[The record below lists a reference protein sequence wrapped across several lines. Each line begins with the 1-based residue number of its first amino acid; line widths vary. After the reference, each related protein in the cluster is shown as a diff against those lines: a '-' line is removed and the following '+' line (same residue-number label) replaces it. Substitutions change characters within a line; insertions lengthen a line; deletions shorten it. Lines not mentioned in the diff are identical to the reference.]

1 MPFKNF
7 IFVIF
12 ISSAL
17 MILSG
22 CGGGGG
28 GGSASSGGG
37 FGFIP
42 TNSSNTPTASDSSTS
57 TTSQTQT
64 NDSPTNPESKMR
76 KTYNYSISGKGET
89 RSIIIDCYKNWKIDT
104 SKLPLNITVNPT
116 SGNGTGET
124 LTITIPKNTKN
135 EEQKITI
142 PIVDKNG
149 KVISTISITQEI
161 DKIKAWLFINYF
173 ACDNSLEDF
182 HFDSLNAMEKVGS
195 DENTHLIAYYD
206 IGDRWYLRGGK
217 YDSIIPEEEWPGGA
231 REFYLIKDDTN
242 KITSPIIKYYD
253 DIYTNSA
260 NPEILAD
267 FLLRTIENYPA
278 EKICISITD
287 HGGAYLGAIQDET
300 IDDQYNTCSTSLTGL
315 YYAINE
321 VYKKTGKKIDLLLFD
336 DCLMANFEV
345 AYEFRDIVSYMVG
358 SEEISLVSIVDG
370 MNGSVNYYGFLAETA
385 TRASRNNVLNSAIKS
400 SIDLTDLNSTTAN
413 LSNQIKKIQ
422 KGLKSKITSDYDGK
436 KLAEAIL
443 KSNKERRDKFIA
455 KEYEFTNYN
464 TCSIINCDKC
474 NSLKNTISDFANYV
488 LNNADETD
496 KLAVKKAT
504 GDLIATYAKTSDIK
518 DTYENIADYYGLVEP
533 SEEPKIVYR
542 PFGEI
547 YGPYFQSIKQ
557 NRVEYLLSVSEN
569 SITDL
574 GYMMQRIFS
583 PSDIYG
589 DDIPNEISSASNE
602 LKTKAKAVYD
612 ALKEVV
618 PENYYY
624 GTEKVSL
631 IMYDDNYCHP
641 FGYHKYS
648 NGLSIGW
655 FVYNKDSVLRN
666 WNKFN
671 NFNTLINNNKSD
683 YTMNGGPTFYK
694 DCPEWIR
701 MQESLY

>member
-1 MPFKNF
+1 MTFKNL
-7 IFVIF
+7 IFSIF

-17 MILSG
+17 IILTG

-28 GGSASSGGG
+28 GGSVSSGGG
-37 FGFIP
+37 FGFIS
-42 TNSSNTPTASDSSTS
+42 TNSSNSPTDSDSSTS

-64 NDSPTNPESKMR
+64 NDSPSHPDSKMR

-104 SKLPLNITVNPT
+104 SKLPNNITVNPT
-116 SGNGTGET
+116 SGTGTGET
-124 LTITIPKNTKN
+124 LTITIKKNTKD

-142 PIVDKNG
+142 PIVDKDG
-149 KVISTISITQEI
+149 KAISTISITQQI

-173 ACDNSLEDF
+173 ACDNNLEDF

-195 DENTHLIAYYD
+195 DENTYIIAYYD
-206 IGDRWYLRGGK
+206 IGDRYYLQGGK
-217 YDSIIPEEEWPGGA
+217 YDSIITKEEWAGGA
-231 REFYLIKDDTN
+231 REFYLLKDDTN
-242 KITSPIIKYYD
+242 KITSPVIKYYD

-267 FLLRTIENYPA
+267 FLLRTIESYPA

-300 IDDQYNTCSTSLTGL
+300 IDENYNTCSISLTGL
-315 YYAINE
+315 YWAINK
-321 VYKKTGKKIDLLLFD
+321 VYEKTGKKIDVLLFD
-336 DCLMANFEV
+336 DCLMSNFEV
-345 AYEFRDIVSYMVG
+345 AYEFKDIVSYIVG
-358 SEEISLVSIVDG
+358 SEELSLVSIVDG
-370 MNGSVNYYGFLAETA
+370 MNGSVNYYGFLTETA

-400 SIDLTDLNSTTAN
+400 SIDLINLNSTTTN
-413 LSNQIKKIQ
+413 LSDQIKKIQ
-422 KGLKSKITSDYDGK
+422 KVLKSRITADYDGQ
-436 KLAEAIL
+436 KLAEAIF
-443 KSNKERRDKFIA
+443 KSNKDRRDKFLTND
-455 KEYEFTNYN
+455 YSFTNFN
-464 TCSIINCDKC
+464 TCSIMDCSKCDF
-474 NSLKNTISDFANYV
+474 LKEAISDFANYV
-488 LNNADETD
+488 ISANETD
-496 KLAVKKAT
+496 KTAVKKAT

-518 DTYENIADYYGLVEP
+518 DTYENISDYYGFVKP
-533 SEEPKIVYR
+533 SEEQEIVYR

-547 YGPYFQSIKQ
+547 YGPYFQSIKI
-557 NRVEYLLSVSEN
+557 NNVEYLLSVSEN

-589 DDIPNEISSASNE
+589 DVIPNEISSASQE

-631 IMYDDNYCHP
+631 IMYDDSYYHP

-648 NGLSIGW
+648 NGLSIAW
-655 FVYNKDSVLRN
+655 FIYNTKDNVFQN
-666 WNKFN
+666 WNKIN
-671 NFNTLINNNKSD
+671 NFKNLIKENKEN
-683 YTMNGGPTFYK
+683 YTMDGGPTFYK
-694 DCPEWIR
+694 DCPEWIQ
-701 MQESLY
+701 MQESL